1 MQRMKWMLTI
11 SLVFSLTFGG
21 TGAANATQEGA
32 ADSAAG
38 VDALPFSD
46 IAGHWAKDAI
56 LQAYQAGF
64 VEGFEDGTFR
74 PNDIVKADQFIVMI
88 LRAHSVTKNEKTE
101 FDPEWLALLEK
112 ENPGQLNN
120 INNALN
126 TTKFNFQN
134 ASSGYWATPYVNFLY
149 DIKVLFDFDLVFP
162 KNINGYQYQLKR
174 DASSYLIGAWFFKNE
189 ENYDGQYV
197 QYVLDNSGLKDINN
211 FSQNTET
218 YRGTVLISGLMN
230 GYPNG
235 YFYPQRYVTRAEALT
250 MVLRLRNEALRK
262 PYKPNLTDLYYTTN
276 EGKIY
281 LYNDK
286 YSLDTYNKML
296 ELAQKH
302 VIKGFINRSGGQSI
316 QVFSTKDDYE
326 KFDYFTRTGRFDLR
340 PKDELL
346 SFVYSDGTREMGFN
360 YPIGSTFKTSNEYLN
375 ALYELLAGSGKGKEL
390 RKKVEEYIIE
400 TTNMDFTFNGQK
412 YTYREIGTR
421 YELRLKY

>member
-88 LRAHSVTKNEKTE
+88 LRAHSVTNNGKTE

-162 KNINGYQYQLKR
+162 KNNNVYQTQLKR
-174 DASSYLIGAWFFKNE
+174 DASSYLIGAWFSKHEGIFDP
-189 ENYDGQYV
+189 NYMQFV
-197 QYVLDNSGLKDINN
+197 SDNNGLKDFNN
-211 FSQNTET
+211 FSINTDV
-218 YRGTVLISGLMN
+218 YRESILISGLMN
-230 GYPNG
+230 GYPGG
-235 YFYPQRYVTRAEALT
+235 YFFPQRYVTRAEALT
-250 MVLRLRNEALRK
+250 MILRLIDKSLRS
-262 PYKPNLTDLYYTTN
+262 PFQPNLKGVHYTTYN
-276 EGKIY
+276 ENIY
-281 LYNDK
+281 LFNDK
-286 YSLDTYNKML
+286 FSLDTFNKML
-296 ELAQKH
+296 EFAEEYVTNGYVQ
-302 VIKGFINRSGGQSI
+302 RYGGNTI
-316 QVFSTKDDYE
+316 RVFSNPDDPKKY
-326 KFDYFTRTGRFDLR
+326 DYFTRTGQFDLR

-346 SFVYSDGTREMGFN
+346 ASASTDGTREIGFS
-360 YPIGSTFKTSNEYLN
+360 YPVSSTFKTSNDFLN
-375 ALYELLAGSGKGKEL
+375 SLYELLAGNGKGPDL
-390 RKKVEEYIIE
+390 RKKVETYIIE
-400 TTNMDFTFNGQK
+400 TSKKDFTFNDK
-412 YTYREIGTR
+412 EFVYREVGGR
-421 YELRLKY
+421 YQIRLKY